1 MTPVTFYLLPRPLT
15 APPEPP
21 SGPPPPESAP
31 SPCTLRG
38 RHPSPWLLTGS
49 FSEPPLW
56 SSLCRTNDIHLLALI
71 PELWDLQVQPHPRS
85 DGLTPVPEA
94 GSPWSPSADR
104 APQGPGHAPAEETHP
119 LVLVRAEQPRVVS
132 LLHHD
137 EGDARLVILLQL
149 DARLPDGQ
157 ELVVEDLR
165 AREVRLRL
173 LGVHGLRP
181 PERKPP
187 NDIYHLTSI
196 SSEVSWLSWPAVG
209 CAPLPFWAYFL
220 IYVME

>member
-1 MTPVTFYLLPRPLT
+1 MTYTSWLWSQNCGIYR
-15 APPEPP
+15 
-21 SGPPPPESAP
+21 SSPPPP
-31 SPCTLRG
+31 
-38 RHPSPWLLTGS
+38 
-49 FSEPPLW
+49 
-56 SSLCRTNDIHLLALI
+56 
-71 PELWDLQVQPHPRS
+71 
-85 DGLTPVPEA
+85 GLTALLQCLRLGPRGAPLRT
-94 GSPWSPSADR
+94 GP
-104 APQGPGHAPAEETHP
+104 PQGPGHAPAEETHP

-165 AREVRLRL
+165 AREARLRL

-196 SSEVSWLSWPAVG
+196 SSEVSWLRWPAVG

>member
-1 MTPVTFYLLPRPLT
+1 M
-15 APPEPP
+15 
-21 SGPPPPESAP
+21 
-31 SPCTLRG
+31 
-38 RHPSPWLLTGS
+38 
-49 FSEPPLW
+49 
-56 SSLCRTNDIHLLALI
+56 
-71 PELWDLQVQPHPRS
+71 
-85 DGLTPVPEA
+85 
-94 GSPWSPSADR
+94 
-104 APQGPGHAPAEETHP
+104 
-119 LVLVRAEQPRVVS
+119 S

-165 AREVRLRL
+165 AREARLRL

-196 SSEVSWLSWPAVG
+196 RWPAVG